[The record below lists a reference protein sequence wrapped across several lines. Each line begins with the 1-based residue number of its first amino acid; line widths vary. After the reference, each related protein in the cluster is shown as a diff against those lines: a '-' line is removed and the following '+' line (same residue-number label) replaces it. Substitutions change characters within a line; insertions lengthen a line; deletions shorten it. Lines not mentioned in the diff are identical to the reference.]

1 MIIICE
7 ECGKKY
13 QIDPSRIKT
22 ASAKAKCT
30 ACGNMMTIPKPE
42 AKPEVKPEAGPA
54 AKPAARPEPK
64 PAEPPPALRP
74 TREIPAKG
82 EEPPLP
88 KEEPPPTRE
97 EKAEAKEA
105 VPKAK
110 KKGMG
115 LRFKIFVL
123 FFLVPIIL
131 FAAAGYLYLQQLENL
146 SSLIT
151 QESTRAVSQLG
162 EQIIAEKARSV
173 ASQVRLYLL
182 SHPELK
188 KEEFDKHPEFKKL
201 AVQKVGTT
209 GYTALHGTPDAQG
222 IWRNWAHA
230 SARIVGMDMST
241 MKGPLEKDF
250 PRFWKVFSG
259 GKDGKESE
267 GYYKWQ
273 EPDGSFKEK
282 YMVCAPVE
290 GTPFY
295 VAATTYLDEF
305 TQPMK
310 QMEAKALEISD
321 QTRTLVLGI
330 LGGTLLLIGVIV
342 ALYGTRL
349 TSRIKKLTS
358 VAEQISVGEMDA
370 EIPVTSKD
378 EIGDLAEAI
387 GRMQESIRLSIERLR
402 RRR

>member
-13 QIDPSRIKT
+13 QIDPSRIKAT
-22 ASAKAKCT
+22 GAKAKCT
-30 ACGNMMTIPKPE
+30 GCGNMMTIPKPE
-42 AKPEVKPEAGPA
+42 AKPE
-54 AKPAARPEPK
+54 AKPV
-64 PAEPPPALRP
+64 EPPPALRP

-82 EEPPLP
+82 EQPPRP
-88 KEEPPPTRE
+88 KEEPPPPSRE
-97 EKAEAKEA
+97 EKPEVKEEM
-105 VPKAK
+105 PKAK
-110 KKGMG
+110 KKGVG

-131 FAAAGYLYLQQLENL
+131 FVGAGYLYLVQLENL

-151 QESTRAVSQLG
+151 QESTKAVTQLG

-173 ASQVRLYLL
+173 ASEVRLYLVGR
-182 SHPELK
+182 PDLK
-188 KEEFDKHPEFKKL
+188 KEAFDADPEFKKL

-209 GYTALHGTPDAQG
+209 GYTALHAVPDSQG
-222 IWRNWAHA
+222 IWRNWAHTNPK
-230 SARIVGMDMST
+230 IVGLDMST
-241 MKGPLEKDF
+241 LSKPMGTNF
-250 PRFWKVFSG
+250 PGFWKVFSN
-259 GKDGKESE
+259 GKEGKESR
-267 GYYKWQ
+267 GYYRWQ
-273 EPDGSFKEK
+273 EADGSFRDK
-282 YMVCAPVE
+282 YMVCAPVQ
-290 GTPFY
+290 GTPYY

-305 TQPMK
+305 TQPVK
-310 QMEAKALEISD
+310 QMEAKAVQISTD
-321 QTRTLVLGI
+321 TRNIVLGI
-330 LGGTLLLIGVIV
+330 LGGTLLLIGIIV

>member
-13 QIDPSRIKT
+13 QIDPSRIT
-22 ASAKAKCT
+22 ATGAKAKCT

-42 AKPEVKPEAGPA
+42 ARPV
-54 AKPAARPEPK
+54 AKSVARPEPK
-64 PAEPPPALRP
+64 PAEAPPALRA

-97 EKAEAKEA
+97 EKAEVKEA

-131 FAAAGYLYLQQLENL
+131 FVAAGYLYLLQLENL
-146 SSLIT
+146 SNLIT
-151 QESTRAVSQLG
+151 QESTKAVTQLG

-173 ASQVRLYLL
+173 AEQVRLYLL
-182 SHPELK
+182 SHPNLK
-188 KEEFDKHPEFKKL
+188 KEEYNNDQEFRQI
-201 AVQKVGTT
+201 AVQKVGLT
-209 GYTALHGTPDAQG
+209 GYTALYAVPDQG
-222 IWRNWAHA
+222 AVWRTWAHDNPK
-230 SARIVGMDMST
+230 IIGIDMST
-241 MKGPLEKDF
+241 LKGPMGRNFDG
-250 PRFWKVFSG
+250 FWGVFSSA
-259 GKDGKESE
+259 KDGKESK
-267 GYYKWQ
+267 GYYTWQ
-273 EPDGSFKEK
+273 DKDETFRDK
-282 YMVCAPVE
+282 YMLCAPVK
-290 GTPFY
+290 GTPY
-295 VAATTYLDEF
+295 NVAATTYLDEF
-305 TQPMK
+305 TKPVK
-310 QMEAKALEISD
+310 EMEAKALNITTD
-321 QTRTLVLGI
+321 TRTIVLGI
-330 LGGTLLLIGVIV
+330 LVGTLLLIGITV

-370 EIPVTSKD
+370 EIPVTSRD

>member
-13 QIDPSRIKT
+13 QIDPSRIKG
-22 ASAKAKCT
+22 AGAKAKCT

-42 AKPEVKPEAGPA
+42 APPA
-54 AKPAARPEPK
+54 AKPAARPAARPV
-64 PAEPPPALRP
+64 EPPTALRP
-74 TREIPAKG
+74 TREIPVER

-88 KEEPPPTRE
+88 KEEPPPPSRE
-97 EKAEAKEA
+97 ERHEVKEA
-105 VPKAK
+105 GPKAK

-123 FFLVPIIL
+123 FFLVPIVL
-131 FAAAGYLYLQQLENL
+131 FVGAGYLYLLQLENL
-146 SSLIT
+146 SGLIT
-151 QESTRAVSQLG
+151 EESTKAVTQLG

-173 ASQVRLYLL
+173 ASQVKLYLA
-182 SHPELK
+182 SRPDLK
-188 KEEFDKHPEFKKL
+188 KEAFDADPEFKKL

-209 GYTALHGTPDAQG
+209 GYTALHAVPDNQG
-222 IWRNWAHA
+222 IWRNWAHTNPK
-230 SARIVGMDMST
+230 IVGLDMST
-241 MKGPLEKDF
+241 LSKPMGVNF
-250 PRFWKVFSG
+250 QGFWKVFSN
-259 GKDGKESE
+259 GKDGKESR
-267 GYYKWQ
+267 GYYRWQ
-273 EPDGSFKEK
+273 EPDGSFRDK
-282 YMVCAPVE
+282 YMVCAPVP
-290 GTPFY
+290 GTPYY

-305 TQPMK
+305 TQPVK
-310 QMEAKALEISD
+310 QMEAKANQISTD
-321 QTRTLVLGI
+321 TRNIVLGI
-330 LGGTLLLIGVIV
+330 LIGTLLLIGVIV

-349 TSRIKKLTS
+349 TSRIKNLTS

>member
-13 QIDPSRIKT
+13 QIDPSRIKAT
-22 ASAKAKCT
+22 GAKAKCT
-30 ACGNMMTIPKPE
+30 GCGNMMTIPKPE
-42 AKPEVKPEAGPA
+42 AKPE
-54 AKPAARPEPK
+54 AKPV
-64 PAEPPPALRP
+64 EPPPALRP

-82 EEPPLP
+82 EQPPRP
-88 KEEPPPTRE
+88 TEEPPPPSRE
-97 EKAEAKEA
+97 EKPEVKEEM
-105 VPKAK
+105 PKAK
-110 KKGMG
+110 KKGVG

-131 FAAAGYLYLQQLENL
+131 FVGAGYLYLVQLENL

-151 QESTRAVSQLG
+151 QESTKAVTQLG

-173 ASQVRLYLL
+173 ASEVRLYLM
-182 SHPELK
+182 SRPDLK
-188 KEEFDKHPEFKKL
+188 KEAFDADPEFKKL

-209 GYTALHGTPDAQG
+209 GYTALHAVPDNQG
-222 IWRNWAHA
+222 IWRNWAHTNPK
-230 SARIVGMDMST
+230 IVGLDMST
-241 MKGPLEKDF
+241 LSKPMGGNF
-250 PRFWKVFSG
+250 PGFWKVFSN
-259 GKDGKESE
+259 GKEGKESR
-267 GYYKWQ
+267 GYYRWQ
-273 EPDGSFKEK
+273 EADGSFRDK
-282 YMVCAPVE
+282 YMVCAPVQ
-290 GTPFY
+290 GTPYY

-305 TQPMK
+305 TQPVK
-310 QMEAKALEISD
+310 QMEAKAVQISTD
-321 QTRTLVLGI
+321 TRSIVLGI
-330 LGGTLLLIGVIV
+330 LGGTLLLIGIIV

>member
-13 QIDPSRIKT
+13 QIDPSRIKAT
-22 ASAKAKCT
+22 GAKAKCSG
-30 ACGNMMTIPKPE
+30 CGNMMIIPKPE
-42 AKPEVKPEAGPA
+42 T
-54 AKPAARPEPK
+54 K

-74 TREIPAKG
+74 KREISAKG
-82 EEPPLP
+82 EEPPRP
-88 KEEPPPTRE
+88 REEPPPTARE
-97 EKAEAKEA
+97 EKPEVKED

-115 LRFKIFVL
+115 LRFKIFIL
-123 FFLVPIIL
+123 FFLFPIIL
-131 FAAAGYLYLQQLENL
+131 FLGAGYLYLLQLENL

-151 QESTRAVSQLG
+151 QESTKAVTQLG

-182 SHPELK
+182 ARPALK
-188 KEEFDKHPEFKKL
+188 KEAFDADPEFKKH

-209 GYTALHGTPDAQG
+209 GYTALHAVPDNQG
-222 IWRNWAHA
+222 IWRNWAHTNPK
-230 SARIVGMDMST
+230 IVGLDMST
-241 MKGPLEKDF
+241 LKGPMGANF
-250 PRFWKVFSG
+250 PGFWLVFSN
-259 GKDGKESE
+259 GKDGKESR

-273 EPDGSFKEK
+273 EPDGSFRDK
-282 YMVCAPVE
+282 YMVCGPVE
-290 GTPFY
+290 GTPYY

-305 TQPMK
+305 TQPVK
-310 QMEAKALEISD
+310 QMEAKAIQISTD
-321 QTRTLVLGI
+321 TRKVVLGI
-330 LGGTLLLIGVIV
+330 LGGTLLLIGIIV

-370 EIPVTSKD
+370 EIPVTSRD
-378 EIGDLAEAI
+378 EIGDLGEAI

>member
-13 QIDPSRIKT
+13 QIDPSRIKAT
-22 ASAKAKCT
+22 GARAKCT
-30 ACGNMMTIPKPE
+30 GCGNMMTIPKPE
-42 AKPEVKPEAGPA
+42 AKPA
-54 AKPAARPEPK
+54 AKPIAK
-64 PAEPPPALRP
+64 PVAIPVEPPPALRP

-82 EEPPLP
+82 EEPPPP
-88 KEEPPPTRE
+88 KEGPPSRAKE
-97 EKAEAKEA
+97 EKAEVKEA

-115 LRFKIFVL
+115 LRSKIFIL

-131 FAAAGYLYLQQLENL
+131 FVGAGYLYLWQLENL
-146 SSLIT
+146 STLIT
-151 QESTRAVSQLG
+151 VESSKAVTQLG

-182 SHPELK
+182 SRPDLK
-188 KEEFDKHPEFKKL
+188 REAFNADPEFRKL
-201 AVQKVGTT
+201 AVQKVGLT
-209 GYTALHGTPDAQG
+209 GYTALQSVPDNQG
-222 IWRNWAHA
+222 IWRNWAHTNPK
-230 SARIVGMDMST
+230 IVGLDMST
-241 MKGPLEKDF
+241 LKGPMGANF
-250 PRFWKVFSG
+250 AGFWKVFSN

-267 GYYKWQ
+267 GYYRWQ
-273 EPDGSFKEK
+273 EADGSFRDK
-282 YMVCAPVE
+282 YMVCTPVQ
-290 GTPFY
+290 GTPYY

-305 TQPMK
+305 TKPVK
-310 QMEAKALEISD
+310 EMEAKANQISTD
-321 QTRTLVLGI
+321 TRNIVLGI
-330 LGGTLLLIGVIV
+330 LGGTLLLIGIIV

-370 EIPVTSKD
+370 EVPVTSRD

>member
-13 QIDPSRIKT
+13 QIDPSRIKAT
-22 ASAKAKCT
+22 GARAKCT
-30 ACGNMMTIPKPE
+30 ACGNMMTISKPE
-42 AKPEVKPEAGPA
+42 AKPV
-54 AKPAARPEPK
+54 
-64 PAEPPPALRP
+64 EPPPALRP

-82 EEPPLP
+82 EEPPGV

-97 EKAEAKEA
+97 EKPAVKEA
-105 VPKAK
+105 VPEAK

-115 LRFKIFVL
+115 LRFKIFIL

-131 FAAAGYLYLQQLENL
+131 FVGAGYLYLLQLENL

-151 QESTRAVSQLG
+151 QESTKAVTQLG

-173 ASQVRLYLL
+173 ASEVRLYLL
-182 SHPELK
+182 GRADLK
-188 KEEFDKHPEFKKL
+188 KEAFDADPEFKKL

-209 GYTALHGTPDAQG
+209 GYTALHAVPDSQG
-222 IWRNWAHA
+222 IWRNWAHTNPK
-230 SARIVGMDMST
+230 IVGLDMST
-241 MKGPLEKDF
+241 LDKPMGTNF
-250 PRFWKVFSG
+250 PGFWRVFSN
-259 GKDGKESE
+259 GKEGKESR
-267 GYYKWQ
+267 GYYRWQ
-273 EPDGSFKEK
+273 EADGSFRDK
-282 YMVCAPVE
+282 YMVCAPVQ
-290 GTPFY
+290 GTPYY

-305 TQPMK
+305 TQPVK
-310 QMEAKALEISD
+310 QMEEKAAQISTD
-321 QTRTLVLGI
+321 TRNIVLGI
-330 LGGTLLLIGVIV
+330 LVGTLLLIGVIV

-358 VAEQISVGEMDA
+358 VAEKISVGEMDA
-370 EIPVTSKD
+370 EIPVTSRD

>member
-13 QIDPSRIKT
+13 QIDPSRVK
-22 ASAKAKCT
+22 AGAKAKCK

-42 AKPEVKPEAGPA
+42 AKP
-54 AKPAARPEPK
+54 
-64 PAEPPPALRP
+64 AEPPPALRP
-74 TREIPAKG
+74 TREIQAKGEEPPALRPTGEIPAKG
-82 EEPPLP
+82 EEPPP
-88 KEEPPPTRE
+88 PKGKAPAMAKEEKPQ
-97 EKAEAKEA
+97 AKES

-115 LRFKIFVL
+115 LRSKIFIL

-131 FAAAGYLYLQQLENL
+131 FVAAGVLYLWQLGDL

-151 QESTRAVSQLG
+151 QESTKAVTQLG
-162 EQIIAEKARSV
+162 EQIIDEKAISV

-182 SHPELK
+182 SRPDLR
-188 KEEFDKHPEFKKL
+188 KEAFNADPEFRKL
-201 AVQKVGTT
+201 AVQKVGLT
-209 GYTALHGTPDAQG
+209 GYTALHGVPDQQG
-222 IWRNWAHA
+222 IWRNWAHTNPK
-230 SARIVGMDMST
+230 IVGLDMST
-241 MKGPLEKDF
+241 LKGPMGANF
-250 PRFWKVFSG
+250 AGFWKVFSG
-259 GKDGKESE
+259 GKDGKVSR
-267 GYYKWQ
+267 GYYTWQ
-273 EPDGSFKEK
+273 EADGSFRDK

-290 GTPFY
+290 GTPYY

-305 TQPMK
+305 TKPVK
-310 QMEAKALEISD
+310 EMEAKARTISTA
-321 QTRTLVLGI
+321 TRNIVLGI
-330 LGGTLLLIGVIV
+330 LGGTLILIGIIV

-358 VAEQISVGEMDA
+358 VTEQISVGEMDA

-387 GRMQESIRLSIERLR
+387 SRMQESIRLSIERLR

>member
-13 QIDPSRIKT
+13 QIDPSRIK
-22 ASAKAKCT
+22 ASGAKAKCT

-42 AKPEVKPEAGPA
+42 AKAE
-54 AKPAARPEPK
+54 AKPV
-64 PAEPPPALRP
+64 EPPPALRP

-82 EEPPLP
+82 EEPPRP
-88 KEEPPPTRE
+88 KEEPPPAPTRE
-97 EKAEAKEA
+97 ERPEVKEEA
-105 VPKAK
+105 PKAK

-123 FFLVPIIL
+123 FFLVPIVL
-131 FAAAGYLYLQQLENL
+131 FVGAGYLYLLQLENL

-151 QESTRAVSQLG
+151 QESTKAVTQLG

-182 SHPELK
+182 SRPDLK
-188 KEEFDKHPEFKKL
+188 KEGFDADPEFKKL
-201 AVQKVGTT
+201 AVQKVGAT
-209 GYTALHGTPDAQG
+209 GYTALHGVPDSQG
-222 IWRNWAHA
+222 IWRNWAHTNPK
-230 SARIVGMDMST
+230 IVGLDMST
-241 MKGPLEKDF
+241 LKGPF
-250 PRFWKVFSG
+250 GPNFAGFWRVFSN
-259 GKDGKESE
+259 GKDGKESS
-267 GYYKWQ
+267 GYYRWQ
-273 EPDGSFKEK
+273 EPDGSFRDK
-282 YMVCAPVE
+282 YMVCAPVQ
-290 GTPFY
+290 GTPYY

-305 TQPMK
+305 TKPVK
-310 QMEAKALEISD
+310 EMEAKANDISTD
-321 QTRTLVLGI
+321 TRNIVLGI
-330 LGGTLLLIGVIV
+330 LIGTLLLIGVIV

-349 TSRIKKLTS
+349 TSRIKTLTS

>member
-13 QIDPSRIKT
+13 QIDPSRIK
-22 ASAKAKCT
+22 AKGARAKCT
-30 ACGNMMTIPKPE
+30 ACGNMMTISKPE
-42 AKPEVKPEAGPA
+42 AKPV
-54 AKPAARPEPK
+54 
-64 PAEPPPALRP
+64 EPPPALRP
-74 TREIPAKG
+74 TREIPPKG
-82 EEPPLP
+82 EEPPP
-88 KEEPPPTRE
+88 ARE
-97 EKAEAKEA
+97 ERPSRAKELKPDIKEP

-115 LRFKIFVL
+115 LRSKIFIL
-123 FFLVPIIL
+123 FFLFPIIL
-131 FAAAGYLYLQQLENL
+131 FIGAGYLYLQQLENL

-151 QESTRAVSQLG
+151 QESTKAVTQLG

-182 SHPELK
+182 SRPDLK
-188 KEEFDKHPEFKKL
+188 KESFDADPEFKKL
-201 AVQKVGTT
+201 AVQKVGLT
-209 GYTALHGTPDAQG
+209 GYTALHAVPDNQG
-222 IWRNWAHA
+222 IWRNWGHTNPK
-230 SARIVGMDMST
+230 IVGLDMST
-241 MKGPLEKDF
+241 LSKPMGSNF
-250 PRFWKVFSG
+250 PGFWKVFSN
-259 GKDGKESE
+259 GKDGKESR
-267 GYYKWQ
+267 GYYRWQ
-273 EPDGSFKEK
+273 EADGSFRDK
-282 YMVCAPVE
+282 YMVCAPVA
-290 GTPFY
+290 GTPYY

-305 TQPMK
+305 TKPVK
-310 QMEAKALEISD
+310 EMEAKAIQISTD
-321 QTRTLVLGI
+321 TRNIVLGI
-330 LGGTLLLIGVIV
+330 LGGTLLLIGIIV

-370 EIPVTSKD
+370 EIPVTSRD

>member
-22 ASAKAKCT
+22 AGAKAKCK

-42 AKPEVKPEAGPA
+42 TKPV
-54 AKPAARPEPK
+54 
-64 PAEPPPALRP
+64 EPPPALRP
-74 TREIPAKG
+74 TREIPAEG
-82 EEPPLP
+82 EEPPSKG
-88 KEEPPPTRE
+88 KEEKPEVR
-97 EKAEAKEA
+97 EA
-105 VPKAK
+105 VPKAR

-115 LRFKIFVL
+115 LRFKIFIL
-123 FFLVPIIL
+123 FFLFPIIL
-131 FAAAGYLYLQQLENL
+131 FVGAGLLYLWQLGNL
-146 SSLIT
+146 SALIT
-151 QESTRAVSQLG
+151 VESSKAVTQLG

-182 SHPELK
+182 SRPDLK
-188 KEEFDKHPEFKKL
+188 KEGFDADPEFKKL
-201 AVQKVGTT
+201 AVQKVGLT
-209 GYTALHGTPDAQG
+209 GYSALHGVPDNQG
-222 IWRNWAHA
+222 IWRNWAHTNPK
-230 SARIVGMDMST
+230 IVGLDMST
-241 MKGPLEKDF
+241 LKGPFGSNF
-250 PRFWKVFSG
+250 PGFWKVFSN
-259 GKDGKESE
+259 GKDGKESR

-273 EPDGSFKEK
+273 EPDGSFRDK

-290 GTPFY
+290 GTPYY

-305 TQPMK
+305 TKPVK
-310 QMEAKALEISD
+310 EMEAKAIDISTN
-321 QTRTLVLGI
+321 TRNIVLGI
-330 LGGTLLLIGVIV
+330 LGGTLLLIGIIV

-370 EIPVTSKD
+370 EIPVTSRD

-387 GRMQESIRLSIERLR
+387 RRMQESIRLSIERLR

>member
-22 ASAKAKCT
+22 TSAKAKCT

-42 AKPEVKPEAGPA
+42 AKPEPKPEARPVA
-54 AKPAARPEPK
+54 RPVAKPV
-64 PAEPPPALRP
+64 EPPPALRP

-88 KEEPPPTRE
+88 KEEPPPPTRE
-97 EKAEAKEA
+97 EREEVKEA

-131 FAAAGYLYLQQLENL
+131 FVGAGYLYLLQLENL
-146 SSLIT
+146 SGLIT
-151 QESTRAVSQLG
+151 QESTKAVTQLG

-173 ASQVRLYLL
+173 ASQVRLYLM
-182 SHPELK
+182 SRPDLK
-188 KEEFDKHPEFKKL
+188 KEAFDADPEFKKL

-209 GYTALHGTPDAQG
+209 GYTALHGVPDSQG
-222 IWRNWAHA
+222 IWRNWAHTNPK
-230 SARIVGMDMST
+230 IVGLDMST
-241 MKGPLEKDF
+241 LSKPMGANF
-250 PRFWKVFSG
+250 PGFWKVFSN
-259 GKDGKESE
+259 GKDGKESR
-267 GYYKWQ
+267 GYYSWQ
-273 EPDGSFKEK
+273 EPDGSFRDK
-282 YMVCAPVE
+282 YMVCAPVT
-290 GTPFY
+290 GTPYY

-305 TQPMK
+305 TQPVK
-310 QMEAKALEISD
+310 QMEAKANEISAE
-321 QTRTLVLGI
+321 TRNIVLGI
-330 LGGTLLLIGVIV
+330 LIGTLLLIGITV

-370 EIPVTSKD
+370 EIPVTSRD

-387 GRMQESIRLSIERLR
+387 RRMQESIRLSIERLR

>member
-13 QIDPSRIKT
+13 QIDPSRIK
-22 ASAKAKCT
+22 ASGAKAKCT

-42 AKPEVKPEAGPA
+42 AKAE
-54 AKPAARPEPK
+54 AKPV
-64 PAEPPPALRP
+64 EPPPALRP

-82 EEPPLP
+82 EEPPRP
-88 KEEPPPTRE
+88 KEEPPPAPPTRE
-97 EKAEAKEA
+97 ERPEVKEEA
-105 VPKAK
+105 PKAK

-123 FFLVPIIL
+123 FFLVPIVL
-131 FAAAGYLYLQQLENL
+131 FVGAGYLYLLQLENL

-151 QESTRAVSQLG
+151 QESTKAVTQLG

-182 SHPELK
+182 SRPDLK
-188 KEEFDKHPEFKKL
+188 KEGFDADPEFKKL
-201 AVQKVGTT
+201 AVQKVGAT
-209 GYTALHGTPDAQG
+209 GYTALHGVPDSQG
-222 IWRNWAHA
+222 IWRNWAHTNPK
-230 SARIVGMDMST
+230 IVGLDMST
-241 MKGPLEKDF
+241 LKGPF
-250 PRFWKVFSG
+250 GPNFAGFWRVFSN
-259 GKDGKESE
+259 GKDGKESS
-267 GYYKWQ
+267 GYYRWQ
-273 EPDGSFKEK
+273 EPDGSFRDK
-282 YMVCAPVE
+282 YMVCAPVQ
-290 GTPFY
+290 GTPYY

-305 TQPMK
+305 TKPVK
-310 QMEAKALEISD
+310 EMEAKANDISTD
-321 QTRTLVLGI
+321 TRNIVLGI
-330 LGGTLLLIGVIV
+330 LIGTLLLIGVIV